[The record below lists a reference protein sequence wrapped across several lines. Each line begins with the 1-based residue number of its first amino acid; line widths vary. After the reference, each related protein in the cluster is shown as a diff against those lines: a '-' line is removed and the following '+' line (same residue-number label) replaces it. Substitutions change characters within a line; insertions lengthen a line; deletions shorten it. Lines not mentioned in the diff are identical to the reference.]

1 MTTLSVLIV
10 DDEDLGRAVLA
21 EMLATTPDLQILGEA
36 KNGFEAV
43 KLAEELKPNLLL
55 LDIHM
60 PKLSGFEVLELLQT
74 PIETVFVTAHD
85 AHALRAFEVHA
96 VDYLLKPVDPERL
109 AQALERARERLG
121 RGQHQPAA
129 AALAESARPPG
140 APLERV
146 LIREEGQI
154 HILPV
159 SKIDYVEAKDDYLAF
174 HADKKLF
181 RKQQTLAELERQ
193 LDPRRFV
200 RIHRSFVLNL
210 DRLTG
215 LDLYSKDSWVARLAD
230 GSRLPVS
237 RSGHAR
243 LQELL

>member
-1 MTTLSVLIV
+1 MTRLRILIV
-10 DDEDLGRAVLA
+10 DDEDLGRAVLR
-21 EMLATTPDLQILGEA
+21 EMLDPVPEVEIVGEGR
-36 KNGFEAV
+36 NGFEAV

-85 AHALRAFEVHA
+85 EHALRAFEVHA

-109 AQALERARERLG
+109 SRAIERARERVR
-121 RGQHQPAA
+121 RGQLQPAA
-129 AALAESARPPG
+129 AELSASARPPG
-140 APLERV
+140 ALVERV

-154 HILPV
+154 HILAIG
-159 SKIDYVEAKDDYLAF
+159 KIDYVEAKDDYLAF
-174 HADKKLF
+174 HVDKRPFK
-181 RKQQTLAELERQ
+181 KQQTLGELERQ

-200 RIHRSFVLNL
+200 RIHRSYLLNL
-210 DRLTG
+210 DRLAG

-230 GSRLPVS
+230 GTRLPVS
-237 RSGHAR
+237 RSGHVR